1 MKLYIHLKSS
11 KEKMMRKLLYLFLV
25 VTVSAFATPPETITF
40 SGKITNTADGKF
52 KIRGESFEK
61 DITLKP
67 DGSFSEKLS
76 ISYNG
81 TYLISTTANR
91 AAIYLTQGTALVVT
105 ADDKDFYKTLHFS
118 GKGSMENQY
127 IASKN
132 AYVNAIN
139 QEKLY
144 VMNEAD
150 FLKEVKEI
158 KKDILALFEHGK
170 FPKGVYQERE
180 LKNINYLEQIFILN
194 YPKNHAHF
202 AKLPDFKASET
213 FPKLDPKIDLDNEG
227 DFLFSNPYKQLVN
240 LAFNEKLESLIKPD
254 DQYLWKI
261 ALPEIK
267 KLKSQSIKNS
277 LLYALSYE
285 VSASN
290 PDAETLYNELL
301 ALSTNPYFKKE
312 MTEKYAKVKALSAGV
327 ASPAFDYENHKG
339 GKTSLASLKGKYV
352 YIDVWATWCGP
363 CHREIPSLQ
372 KLEEDYKGKSIEF
385 VSISIDAKKDYEKWK
400 KMVTDKQL
408 GGIQLIADSDWTSK
422 FALDYAIV
430 SIPRFI
436 LLDPEGKIVNA
447 DAPRPSDPA
456 LVTLFNDLKI

>member
-1 MKLYIHLKSS
+1 MK
-11 KEKMMRKLLYLFLV
+11 KLVYFLLF
-25 VTVSAFATPPETITF
+25 VTAVSFAGPTETITF
-40 SGKITNTADGKF
+40 SGKITNTSDGKI

-61 DITLKP
+61 DIALKP
-67 DGSFSEKLS
+67 DGSFSEK
-76 ISYNG
+76 ITINYNG
-81 TYLISTTANR
+81 SYLITTATNR
-91 AAIYLTQGTALVVT
+91 AAIYLTQGTALVMT
-105 ADDKDFYKTLHFS
+105 ADDKDFYKTIHFS

-127 IASKN
+127 IAAKN
-132 AYVNAIN
+132 NYVNAIN

-144 VMNEAD
+144 VMDEPA
-150 FLKEVKEI
+150 FLNEVKEI
-158 KKDILALFEHGK
+158 KKDIILLFENGK
-170 FPKGVYQERE
+170 FPKGVYSERE
-180 LKNINYLEQIFILN
+180 LKNINYLEQVFILN

-202 AKLPDFKASET
+202 TKLPDFKASET
-213 FPKLDPKIDLDNEG
+213 FPKLDPKISLDNEA

-240 LAFNEKLESLIKPD
+240 MEFNDRLEKLLKPD
-254 DQYLWKI
+254 DQFLWKI

-267 KLKSQSIKNS
+267 KLKSPSIKNS

-312 MTEKYAKVKALSAGV
+312 ISDKYAKVKALSAGV
-327 ASPAFDYENHKG
+327 ASPVFDYENHKG
-339 GKTSLASLKGKYV
+339 GKTSLTSLKGKYV

-372 KLEEDYKGKSIEF
+372 KLEEDYKGKNIEF
-385 VSISIDAKKDYEKWK
+385 ISISIDAKKDYEKWK
-400 KMVTDKQL
+400 KMVTDKNL
-408 GGIQLIADSDWTSK
+408 GGIQLIADSDWSSQ

-456 LVTLFNDLKI
+456 LLTLLNDLKI

>member
-1 MKLYIHLKSS
+1 MNKA
-11 KEKMMRKLLYLFLV
+11 LYLLLLV
-25 VTVSAFATPPETITF
+25 TFVSFAAPPETIVF
-40 SGKITNTADGKF
+40 SGKITNTPDGKL

-76 ISYNG
+76 LNYNG
-81 TYLISTTANR
+81 SYLISTAGNR
-91 AAIYLTQGTALVVT
+91 AAIYLTQGTALVIH
-105 ADDKDFYKTLHFS
+105 ADDKDFYKTLKFS

-127 IASKN
+127 IVAKN
-132 AYVNAIN
+132 NYVNAIN

-150 FLKEVKEI
+150 FLKEMDQI
-158 KKDILALFEHGK
+158 KKDILLLFDNGK
-170 FPKGVYQERE
+170 FQKGVYQERE
-180 LKNINYLEQIFILN
+180 RKSINYLMQVFILN

-202 AKLPDFKASET
+202 SKLPNFKASET
-213 FPKLDPKIDLDNEG
+213 FPKLDPKLDLDNEA

-240 LAFNEKLESLIKPD
+240 LAFNDKLEGLIKPE
-254 DQYLWKI
+254 DQFLWKI

-267 KLKSQSIKNS
+267 KIKSQSIKNS

-285 VSASN
+285 ISASN
-290 PDAETLYNELL
+290 PDAATLYNELL

-312 MTEKYAKVKALSAGV
+312 ITEKFNKVSALKTGV
-327 ASPAFDYENHKG
+327 PSPAFDYENHKG
-339 GKTSLASLKGKYV
+339 GKTSLESLKGKYV

-363 CHREIPSLQ
+363 CHREIPALQ
-372 KLEEDYKGKSIEF
+372 KLEEDYKAKNIAF

-408 GGIQLIADSDWTSK
+408 GGIQLIADSDWNSQ
-422 FALDYAIV
+422 FALDYAIM

-436 LLDPEGKIVNA
+436 LLDPDGKIVNA

-456 LVTLFNDLKI
+456 LLALFNDLKF